1 MSEYIYGLRQRTGR
15 KPVIKKLGAVRAG
28 IEQTPVVF
36 NGRPIMVESRLG
48 GTDGADVQHIR
59 VIDLETNEVYA
70 ILGND
75 HYFASAYAE
84 NGTLYIFCT
93 DMHDSEAM
101 TMFDTDITSV
111 CIKPAISRA
120 LNIRK

>member
-48 GTDGADVQHIR
+48 GTDGADVQHMRRTVHFI
-59 VIDLETNEVYA
+59 
-70 ILGND
+70 
-75 HYFASAYAE
+75 FSAP
-84 NGTLYIFCT
+84 ICT
-93 DMHDSEAM
+93 TA
-101 TMFDTDITSV
+101 
-111 CIKPAISRA
+111 R
-120 LNIRK
+120 L

>member
-59 VIDLETNEVYA
+59 VNGPD
-70 ILGND
+70 GKK
-75 HYFASAYAE
+75 YFAHTLNNTVVAPPRMLIAFLE
-84 NGTLYIFCT
+84 NNLQADG
-93 DMHDSEAM
+93 
-101 TMFDTDITSV
+101 SV
-111 CIKPAISRA
+111 RIPEVLRPNMGGKTEIK
-120 LNIRK
+120 